1 MNHDIPEIL
10 RYQDLRELIKISRST
25 LARWEV
31 KNLFPRRISIGEN
44 SIGWRSDQVKQWLQD
59 RSNTS
64 QGV

>member
-1 MNHDIPEIL
+1 MKNEIPAIL
-10 RYQDLRELIKISRST
+10 RYQDLRELLKISRST

-31 KNLFPRRISIGEN
+31 KEQFPRRVSIGEN